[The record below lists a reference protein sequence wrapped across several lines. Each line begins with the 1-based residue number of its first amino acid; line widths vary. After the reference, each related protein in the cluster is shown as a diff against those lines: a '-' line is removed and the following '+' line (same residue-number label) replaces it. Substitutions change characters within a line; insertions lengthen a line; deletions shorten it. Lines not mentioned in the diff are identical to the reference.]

1 MDSLRK
7 RYDYVIVDLPPLVP
21 NVDVRATEAL
31 VDYYV
36 FVVEWGR
43 TKIDLV
49 ERALKEAAG
58 IYAGVLGVV
67 LNKVHASGLKRHEGY
82 GGYGDYKYYHRQVTE

>member
-1 MDSLRK
+1 
-7 RYDYVIVDLPPLVP
+7 VP
-21 NVDVRATEAL
+21 NVDVRATKGL

-43 TKIDLV
+43 TKTDLV

-58 IYAGVLGVV
+58 IYEDVLGVV
-67 LNKVHASGLKRHEGY
+67 LNKVDTGGLRRHEGY
-82 GGYGDYKYYHRQVTE
+82 GRYDQYKYYNRES